1 MPRGTPP
8 RTWNIPIHAT
18 IVPSL
23 ARLILP
29 AACAAFIA
37 ACASLPDT
45 GPLESGEFELSGR
58 VAVRYGTEA
67 ASGRIDWRHSKT
79 RDDMLITNP
88 IGQGIATLKR
98 NDGEVVLQTAD
109 TRIFRAPDAESLTE
123 QVLGW
128 QIPLTG
134 LPFWVRARAASG
146 PAELG
151 RDDTG
156 RITRIVQDGWQID
169 CRDYEDQRPTRVVLK
184 REGLEIRL
192 FIDRWS
198 EGAS

>member
-1 MPRGTPP
+1 
-8 RTWNIPIHAT
+8 
-18 IVPSL
+18 
-23 ARLILP
+23 
-29 AACAAFIA
+29 
-37 ACASLPDT
+37 
-45 GPLESGEFELSGR
+45 
-58 VAVRYGTEA
+58 
-67 ASGRIDWRHSKT
+67 
-79 RDDMLITNP
+79 MLITNP
-88 IGQGIATLKR
+88 LGQGIATLNR

-109 TRIFRAPDAESLTE
+109 TRTFRAPDAESLTK

-128 QIPLTG
+128 QIPLAG

-151 RDDTG
+151 RDDSG

-169 CRDYEDQRPTRVVLK
+169 CQDYEDERPTRVVLK

>member
-1 MPRGTPP
+1 ML
-8 RTWNIPIHAT
+8 
-18 IVPSL
+18 PSL
-23 ARLILP
+23 ARLIPL
-29 AACAAFIA
+29 AVFATLIA
-37 ACASLPDT
+37 ACASLPDA
-45 GPLESGEFELSGR
+45 GPLESGAFELSGR
-58 VAVRYGTEA
+58 VAVRHGKEA
-67 ASGRIDWRHSKT
+67 ATGRIDWRHSAA

-88 IGQGIATLKR
+88 LGQGIATLAR
-98 NDGEVVLQTAD
+98 GDGEVVLTTAD
-109 TRIFRAPDAESLTE
+109 TRTFRAPDAERLTE

-128 QIPLTG
+128 QIPLAG

-146 PAELG
+146 HAELD

-156 RITRIVQDGWQID
+156 RITRIVQDGWTIEYQD
-169 CRDYEDQRPTRVVLK
+169 HEGQRPTRLILK